1 MQLLNYI
8 NGELIPPQSNQYL
21 DSINPATGLKI
32 NDVPISNEAD
42 VENAIV
48 AAENAFANWSNL
60 TAQDRSNYLIAIAN
74 EIENS
79 LQELALAEV
88 QDNGKTITQ
97 ATTVDIPRAAENFKF
112 FAQAIVD
119 FPKESYDNKNY
130 TNEVLRQPLGVVA
143 CISPWNLPLYLF
155 TWKIAPALA
164 AGNCVVAKPSEVTPL
179 TAFLLSKI
187 CIKIGLPAGV
197 LNILHGNGMF
207 TGNALVTHSKIKAIS
222 FTGSTAVGKHIAKL
236 AAESLKKVSLELG
249 GKNPAIVF
257 DDCDFD
263 KTVKELVR
271 ASFSNQGEICLCSSK
286 LFIQKNMYEKFKIAF
301 VEQVKNL
308 KVGNPLL
315 AETNVG
321 AIVSEQHFNKIINC
335 IAIAKEEG
343 ATILCGGNIIKL
355 DGENAN
361 GFFIAPTVLENLPNN
376 CKTNQ
381 EEIFGPVVSLMP
393 FENEAEVIHLAN
405 ENQYGL
411 SATIWSEDLEKA
423 NRVASKIDAGVIWIN
438 CWLIRDLR
446 TPFGGMKNSGIG
458 REGGNEALRFFT
470 EAKNVCS
477 PLNPLKESCEKFKI

>member
-8 NGELIPPQSNQYL
+8 NGQLVVPQSNQYL
-21 DSINPATGLKI
+21 DSINPATAIKI
-32 NDVPISNEAD
+32 NDVPISDAND
-42 VENAIV
+42 VV
-48 AAENAFANWSNL
+48 AAVQAAQSAFAAWSNL
-60 TAQDRSNYLIAIAN
+60 SAQERSNYLLAIAN

-79 LQELALAEV
+79 LPELALAEV

-97 ATTVDIPRAAENFKF
+97 ATNVDIPRAAENFKF
-112 FAQAIVD
+112 FAKAILD
-119 FPKESYDNKNY
+119 FPNEHFNTPKFN
-130 TNEVLRQPLGVVA
+130 NEVLRQPLGVVA

-197 LNILHGNGMF
+197 LNIIHGNGNV
-207 TGNALVTHSKIKAIS
+207 TGNTMIAHPKVKAIS
-222 FTGSTAVGKHIAKL
+222 FTGSTAVGKHIAKV
-236 AAESLKKVSLELG
+236 AAENLKKVSLELG

-263 KTVKELVR
+263 KTVTELVR

-286 LFIQKNMYEKFKIAF
+286 IFIQKNSYEKFKTAF
-301 VEQVKNL
+301 VEKVKAL
-308 KVGNPLL
+308 KVSNPLL
-315 AETNVG
+315 PETGVG
-321 AIVSEQHFNKIINC
+321 AIVSKVHYNKIINC
-335 IAIAKEEG
+335 ITIAKQEG
-343 ATILCGGNIIKL
+343 ATILCGGEAVQL
-355 DGENAN
+355 EGENEN

-381 EEIFGPVVSLMP
+381 EEIFGPVVSLLP
-393 FENEAEVIHLAN
+393 FDNEEEVIHLAN

-411 SATIWSEDLEKA
+411 SATIWTEDVEKA

-470 EAKNVCS
+470 EAKNVTS
-477 PLNPLKESCEKFKI
+477 PTPPKEGL

>member
-8 NGELIPPQSNQYL
+8 NGQLIPPQSNQYI

-32 NDVPISNEAD
+32 NDVPISDDIDLEL
-42 VENAIV
+42 AIT
-48 AAENAFANWSNL
+48 AAQNAFANWSIL
-60 TAQDRSNYLIAIAN
+60 TAQERSNYLIAIAN

-112 FAQAIVD
+112 FAKAIVD
-119 FPKESYDNKNY
+119 FPKENYNNKNY

-164 AGNCVVAKPSEVTPL
+164 AGNCVIAKPSEVTPL

-187 CIKIGLPAGV
+187 CINVGLPAGV
-197 LNILHGNGMF
+197 LNIIHGNGNV
-207 TGNALVTHSKIKAIS
+207 TGNALISHKSIKAIS

-236 AAESLKKVSLELG
+236 AADSLKKVSLELG

-286 LFIQKNMYEKFKIAF
+286 LFIQKTVYEKFKTAF
-301 VEQVKNL
+301 VAQVENL
-308 KVGNPLL
+308 KIGNPLL

-321 AIVSEQHFNKIINC
+321 AIVSEQHFTKINNC

-411 SATIWSEDLEKA
+411 SATIWSNDLGKA

-470 EAKNVCS
+470 EAKNVCTKA
-477 PLNPLKESCEKFKI
+477 N

>member
-8 NGELIPPQSNQYL
+8 NGQLITPQSNQYL
-21 DSINPATGLKI
+21 DSINPATRVKI
-32 NDVPISNEAD
+32 NDVPISNVQD
-42 VENAIV
+42 VE
-48 AAENAFANWSNL
+48 AAVIAATNAFPSWSKL
-60 TAQDRSNYLIAIAN
+60 TAQERSNYLNAIAN
-74 EIENS
+74 EIENN

-112 FAQAIVD
+112 FAQAILD
-119 FPKESYDNKNY
+119 FPKENYNTNKF
-130 TNEVLRQPLGVVA
+130 TNEILRQPLGVVA

-179 TAFLLSKI
+179 TAFLLSKV
-187 CIKIGLPAGV
+187 CIKVGLPAGV
-197 LNILHGNGMF
+197 LNIIHGNGIV
-207 TGNALVTHSKIKAIS
+207 TGNAMITHPKVKAIS
-222 FTGSTAVGKHIAKL
+222 FTGSTAVGKHIAKA
-236 AAESLKKVSLELG
+236 AAENLKKVSLELG

-263 KTVKELVR
+263 KTVNELVR

-286 LFIQKNMYEKFKIAF
+286 IFIQKSIYEKFKNAF
-301 VEQVKNL
+301 VEKVKML
-308 KVGNPLL
+308 KISNPILP
-315 AETNVG
+315 ETNVG
-321 AIVSEQHFNKIINC
+321 AIVSEQHFNKILNC
-335 IAIAKEEG
+335 IALAKQEG
-343 ATILCGGNIIKL
+343 ATVLCGGNVVQL
-355 DGENAN
+355 EGENKK

-381 EEIFGPVVSLMP
+381 EEIFGPVVSLLP
-393 FENEAEVIHLAN
+393 FDTEEEVVHLAN

-411 SATIWSEDLEKA
+411 SATIWSEDVEKA

-438 CWLIRDLR
+438 CWLVRDLR

-470 EAKNVCS
+470 EAKNVCI
-477 PLNPLKESCEKFKI
+477 KEN

>member
-1 MQLLNYI
+1 MQILNYI
-8 NGELIPPQSNQYL
+8 NGQLVAPQSNQYL
-21 DSINPATGLKI
+21 DSINPATGVKI

-42 VENAIV
+42 VEAAIT
-48 AAENAFANWSNL
+48 AAQNAFVGWSNL
-60 TAQDRSNYLIAIAN
+60 TTQERSDYLLAIAN

-112 FAQAIVD
+112 FANAILN
-119 FPKESYDNKNY
+119 FPKETYNTNNKF

-164 AGNCVVAKPSEVTPL
+164 AGNCVIAKPSEVTPL

-187 CIKIGLPAGV
+187 CIKVGLPAGV
-197 LNILHGNGMF
+197 LNIVHGNGMV
-207 TGNALVTHSKIKAIS
+207 TGNALTSHKKIKAIS

-249 GKNPAIVF
+249 GKNPAIIF

-286 LFIQKNMYEKFKIAF
+286 LFVQKNMYEKFKTAF

-308 KVGNPLL
+308 KVDNPLL
-315 AETNVG
+315 TETHVG

-335 IAIAKEEG
+335 IALAKVEG
-343 ATILCGGNIIKL
+343 ATVLCGGNVVKL

-376 CKTNQ
+376 CQTNQ
-381 EEIFGPVVSLMP
+381 EEIFGLVVSLLP
-393 FENEAEVIHLAN
+393 FETEEEVIHLAN

-411 SATIWSEDLEKA
+411 SATIWTEDLEKA
-423 NRVASKIDAGVIWIN
+423 NRVAAQIDAGVIWIN

-470 EAKNVCS
+470 EAKNVCTKA
-477 PLNPLKESCEKFKI
+477 N

>member
-8 NGELIPPQSNQYL
+8 NGQLVAPQSNTYL
-21 DSINPATGLKI
+21 DSVNPATGLKI

-42 VENAIV
+42 VEAAINA
-48 AAENAFANWSNL
+48 AQNAFENWSSL
-60 TAQDRSNYLIAIAN
+60 TIQQRSIYLTAIAN

-79 LQELALAEV
+79 IQQLALAEV

-97 ATTVDIPRAAENFKF
+97 ATSVDIPRAAENFKF
-112 FAQAIVD
+112 FAQAILE
-119 FPKESYDNKNY
+119 FPEESYTTEKF
-130 TNEVLRQPLGVVA
+130 TNQVLRQPLGVVA

-197 LNILHGNGMF
+197 LNIVHGNGSV
-207 TGNALVTHSKIKAIS
+207 TGNALITNTAIKAIS
-222 FTGSTAVGKHIAKL
+222 FTGSTTVGKHIAQI
-236 AAESLKKVSLELG
+236 AAQHLKKVSLELG

-257 DDCDFD
+257 EDCDFD
-263 KTVKELVR
+263 KTVSELVR

-286 LFIQKNMYEKFKIAF
+286 LFIQKSIYEKFKIAF
-301 VEQVKNL
+301 VQKVKQL
-308 KVGNPLL
+308 KVGNPLHK
-315 AETNVG
+315 ETNVG
-321 AIVSEQHFNKIINC
+321 AIVSEVHFNKIINC
-335 IAIAKEEG
+335 IAIAKQEG
-343 ATILCGGNIIKL
+343 ATILCGGTAVQLNGYNK
-355 DGENAN
+355 N

-376 CKTNQ
+376 CITNQ
-381 EEIFGPVVSLMP
+381 EEIFGPVITLMP
-393 FENEAEVIHLAN
+393 FENEEEAVHLAN

-411 SATIWSEDLEKA
+411 SATIWSNDIEKA
-423 NRVASKIDAGVIWIN
+423 NRVAAKIDAGVIWIN

-470 EAKNVCS
+470 EAKNVAS
-477 PLNPLKESCEKFKI
+477 PTPPKEGL

>member
-8 NGELIPPQSNQYL
+8 NGQLVVPQSNQYL
-21 DSINPATGLKI
+21 DSINPATGIKI
-32 NDVPISNEAD
+32 NDVPISDAND
-42 VENAIV
+42 V
-48 AAENAFANWSNL
+48 AAAVQAAQTAFAAWSNL
-60 TAQDRSNYLIAIAN
+60 SAQERSNYLLAIAN

-79 LQELALAEV
+79 LPELALAEV

-97 ATTVDIPRAAENFKF
+97 ATNVDIPRAAENFKF
-112 FAQAIVD
+112 FAKAILD
-119 FPKESYDNKNY
+119 FPKENFNTPKFN
-130 TNEVLRQPLGVVA
+130 NEVLRQPLGVVA

-164 AGNCVVAKPSEVTPL
+164 AGNCVIAKPSEVTPL

-187 CIKIGLPAGV
+187 CIKVGLPAGV
-197 LNILHGNGMF
+197 LNIIHGNGNV
-207 TGNALVTHSKIKAIS
+207 TGNAMIAHPKVKAIS
-222 FTGSTAVGKHIAKL
+222 FTGSTAVGKHIAKI
-236 AAESLKKVSLELG
+236 AAENLKKVSLELG

-257 DDCDFD
+257 DDCDFN
-263 KTVKELVR
+263 KTVTELVR

-286 LFIQKNMYEKFKIAF
+286 IFIQKNSYEKFKTAF
-301 VEQVKNL
+301 VEKVKAL
-308 KVGNPLL
+308 KVSNPLL
-315 AETNVG
+315 PETGVG
-321 AIVSEQHFNKIINC
+321 AIVSEVHYNKIINC
-335 IAIAKEEG
+335 ITIAKQEG
-343 ATILCGGNIIKL
+343 ATILCGGEAVQL
-355 DGENAN
+355 EGENEN

-381 EEIFGPVVSLMP
+381 EEIFGPVVSLMS
-393 FENEAEVIHLAN
+393 FDNEEEVIHLAN

-423 NRVASKIDAGVIWIN
+423 NSVASKIDAGVIWIN

-470 EAKNVCS
+470 EAKNVTS
-477 PLNPLKESCEKFKI
+477 PTSALGGEF